1 MAPFPPNLLTSI
13 ETRCAQILYRCLE
26 EVGSS
31 KGALYLRP
39 TDEKD
44 FALVSHYGWPRGT
57 RPPESIGGKDPL
69 AIMIQRQRRAFVAND
84 AEDYPELRSFGQG
97 ADTPRFL
104 VSPLYL
110 MGDWVGVLIQRE
122 KGKHAPFDLER
133 DEVPTMA
140 ICNDLVV
147 ALRDMRLYVSAE
159 APEEPST
166 LLLPRGQGPLPAP
179 SAPASSGPAVPAA
192 AVPAEPTT
200 PAPPARRPRMA
211 TVPLPVIPLTGQGL
225 PGMPD
230 LSALLPA
237 PPAVEARG
245 TAVPVPS
252 EEKEILPWEALGED
266 TPSMDVSATMA
277 IPRARSVARRP
288 GAMLPEQR
296 MAFFELA
303 PLLASLTG
311 AEAVAFWMEEAD
323 EVRPLLAWSDPPL
336 APELQQNVLVHAHA
350 ALPGTLPEEV
360 RLAPKAERPEA
371 PALPGPFLTCAA
383 LRLATDQGRGDEI
396 LLLRASESAFDEAGL
411 ARAQAATRVFA
422 RFLGESRLHER
433 YHRAFLSVSHRILQS
448 GEGRVPQLKS
458 HSLATAKL
466 ATSLAVEL
474 GLPTPEV
481 EAVSIAAILHDV
493 GMLMLDP
500 ALVAKPRLS
509 AEELARLR
517 THPVLAAT
525 FLKDL
530 RFPYDVNQIIRHHH
544 ERWDGKGYPDG
555 LSFEAIP
562 IGSRIV
568 GLIEAYEVMTSGK
581 GYKTPMPLRDVV
593 EEIKANM
600 GSQFDP
606 KVAAAFLRLLERMG
620 A

>member
-44 FALVSHYGWPRGT
+44 FVLVSHYGWPRGT
-57 RPPESIGGKDPL
+57 RPPEQIGGKDPL
-69 AIMIQRQRRAFVAND
+69 AIMVQRQRRAFVAND

-97 ADTPRFL
+97 AETPRFM

-122 KGKHAPFDLER
+122 KGKNAPFDLER
-133 DEVPTMA
+133 DEVPTTA

-147 ALRDMRLYVSAE
+147 ALREMRLYVSPE
-159 APEEPST
+159 AAEEPPT
-166 LLLPRGQGPLPAP
+166 LLLPRGQA
-179 SAPASSGPAVPAA
+179 PAA
-192 AVPAEPTT
+192 AVPANFSA
-200 PAPPARRPRMA
+200 PAPAKRPRMA

-230 LSALLPA
+230 LSTLLPE
-237 PPAVEARG
+237 PPAAAGPRG
-245 TAVPVPS
+245 TALPAAAES
-252 EEKEILPWEALGED
+252 KEVLPWEALGD
-266 TPSMDVSATMA
+266 GAAADASTTMA
-277 IPRARSVARRP
+277 IPRARAAARRP

-296 MAFFELA
+296 LAFWELA
-303 PLLASLTG
+303 PLLAALTG

-323 EVRPLLAWSDPPL
+323 EVRPLLAWSERPL
-336 APELQQNVLVHAHA
+336 SPELQQNLLVHAHA
-350 ALPGTLPEEV
+350 ALPAALPEEF
-360 RLAPKAERPEA
+360 RLAPKAEHAEA
-371 PALPGPFLTCAA
+371 PAMPGPFLTCAS
-383 LRLATDQGRGDEI
+383 LRLATDQGRGDVV
-396 LLLRASESAFDEAGL
+396 LLLRGSESAFDEAGL
-411 ARAQAATRVFA
+411 ARAKEVCRVFA
-422 RFLGESRLHER
+422 RFLNESRLHER

-493 GMLMLDP
+493 GMLMIDP
-500 ALVAKPRLS
+500 ALLAKPKLS
-509 AEELARLR
+509 AEELAKVKA
-517 THPVLAAT
+517 HPVLAGT

-562 IGSRIV
+562 IGARIV
-568 GLIEAYEVMTSGK
+568 GLIEAYEVMTTGK
-581 GYKTPMPLRDVV
+581 GYKAPMPLRDVM
-593 EEIKANM
+593 EEIKGKM

-606 KVAAAFLRLLERMG
+606 RVAAAFLRLLERTAG
-620 A
+620 

>member
-1 MAPFPPNLLTSI
+1 MAPFPPNLLSSI
-13 ETRCAQILYRCLE
+13 ETKCAQILYRCLE

-31 KGALYLRP
+31 KGALYLKP
-39 TDEKD
+39 KDEKD

-57 RPPESIGGKDPL
+57 RPPDLIGGKDPL
-69 AIMIQRQRRAFVAND
+69 AIMTQRQRRSFVAND

-97 ADTPRFL
+97 SEHPRFM

-110 MGDWVGVLIQRE
+110 MGDWIGVLIQRE
-122 KGKHAPFDLER
+122 KGKNLSFDLEK
-133 DEVPTMA
+133 DDVPTTA

-147 ALRDMRLYVSAE
+147 ALREMRIYTLPEPAAQLPLPKPAAPE
-159 APEEPST
+159 AP
-166 LLLPRGQGPLPAP
+166 
-179 SAPASSGPAVPAA
+179 
-192 AVPAEPTT
+192 
-200 PAPPARRPRMA
+200 PPPKRPRMA
-211 TVPLPVIPLTGQGL
+211 TVPLPVIPLTGSGM

-230 LSALLPA
+230 FSALLPA
-237 PPAVEARG
+237 PPEPPAAAPANSG
-245 TAVPVPS
+245 TPGPAPEVDS
-252 EEKEILPWEALGED
+252 EVMPWEALGAEGL
-266 TPSMDVSATMA
+266 SANQASSTLA
-277 IPRARSVARRP
+277 IPRPRAAPRRQ

-296 MAFFELA
+296 MAFHELA
-303 PLLASLTG
+303 LLLSQLTG
-311 AEAVAFWMEEAD
+311 AEAVAFWMEEAE
-323 EVRPLLAWSDPPL
+323 EVRPLLAWSERPL
-336 APELQQNVLVHAHA
+336 APELQQSVLVHAHA
-350 ALPGTLPEEV
+350 ALPGVLHEEV
-360 RLAPKAERPEA
+360 RLSAKAEQPEA
-371 PALPGPFLTCAA
+371 APYTGHFLTCAA
-383 LRLATDQGRGDEI
+383 LRLPTDRGRGDQV
-396 LLLRASESAFDEAGL
+396 LLLKGGEAAFEEARL
-411 ARAQAATRVFA
+411 AMAKEACHVYA
-422 RFLGESRLHER
+422 RFLNESRLHER

-500 ALVAKPRLS
+500 ALLTKPGLTPD
-509 AEELARLR
+509 ELAKVR
-517 THPVLAAT
+517 THPALAAT

-562 IGSRIV
+562 IGARIV
-568 GLIEAYEVMTSGK
+568 GLIEAYEVMTTGK
-581 GYKTPMPLRDVV
+581 GYKPPMPLREVT

-606 KVAAAFLRLLERMG
+606 MVAVAFLRLLERMG

>member
-69 AIMIQRQRRAFVAND
+69 AIMIQRQRRSFVAND
-84 AEDYPELRSFGQG
+84 AEDYPELRSYGQG
-97 ADTPRFL
+97 AETPRFL

-133 DEVPTMA
+133 DEVPTTA

-147 ALRDMRLYVSAE
+147 ALRDMRLYVSSE

-166 LLLPRGQGPLPAP
+166 LLLPRGQVPV
-179 SAPASSGPAVPAA
+179 SAVPAA
-192 AVPAEPTT
+192 PEP
-200 PAPPARRPRMA
+200 PAPAAAPAPARRPRMA

-237 PPAVEARG
+237 SSAPEARG
-245 TAVPVPS
+245 TAVPVPP
-252 EEKEILPWEALGED
+252 EEKEILPWEALGEEAPPLD
-266 TPSMDVSATMA
+266 ASSTMA
-277 IPRARSVARRP
+277 IPRMRAMARRP

-296 MAFFELA
+296 HAFWELA

-323 EVRPLLAWSDPPL
+323 EVRPLLAWSDLPL

-411 ARAQAATRVFA
+411 ALAQAATRVFA
-422 RFLGESRLHER
+422 RFLNESRLHER

-500 ALVAKPRLS
+500 ALIAKPRLS

-568 GLIEAYEVMTSGK
+568 GLIEAYDVMTSGK
-581 GYKTPMPLRDVV
+581 GYKAPMPVRDVV

>member
-39 TDEKD
+39 VEEKD
-44 FALVSHYGWPRGT
+44 FVLVSHYGWPRGT
-57 RPPESIGGKDPL
+57 KPPDQIGGKDPL
-69 AIMIQRQRRAFVAND
+69 AIMVQRQRRAFVANE
-84 AEDYPELRSFGQG
+84 AEDYPELRSYGQG
-97 ADTPRFL
+97 TEHPRFM

-110 MGDWVGVLIQRE
+110 MGDWVGVLIQRD
-122 KGKHAPFDLER
+122 KGKNAPFDLER
-133 DEVPTMA
+133 DEVPTTA

-147 ALRDMRLYVSAE
+147 ALRDMRLY
-159 APEEPST
+159 APPEPS
-166 LLLPRGQGPLPAP
+166 PD
-179 SAPASSGPAVPAA
+179 
-192 AVPAEPTT
+192 EIPTT
-200 PAPPARRPRMA
+200 PTPRLDPQAAPARPRPPRMA
-211 TVPLPVIPLTGQGL
+211 TVPLPVIPLTGQGM

-230 LSALLPA
+230 LSVLLPA
-237 PPAVEARG
+237 PGNGAAAPDPAASSG
-245 TAVPVPS
+245 TAAPAPEADS
-252 EEKEILPWEALGED
+252 EVMPWEALGAEGNAAEQAS
-266 TPSMDVSATMA
+266 TTLA
-277 IPRARSVARRP
+277 IPRMRSVARRM

-296 MAFFELA
+296 LAFWDLA
-303 PLLASLTG
+303 GLLSGLTG
-311 AEAVAFWMEEAD
+311 AEAVAFWMEDAE
-323 EVRPLLAWSDPPL
+323 EVRPLLAWSERPL
-336 APELQQNVLVHAHA
+336 SPELQQNVLVHAHA
-350 ALPGTLPEEV
+350 ALPGVLHEEV
-360 RLAPKAERPEA
+360 RLAAKAEQAEA
-371 PALPGPFLTCAA
+371 APLAGLFLTCAT
-383 LRLATDQGRGDEI
+383 LRLSTEPGRGDQV
-396 LLLRASESAFDEAGL
+396 LLLKGSEGAFDEARL
-411 ARAQAATRVFA
+411 ALAKGACRVFA
-422 RFLGESRLHER
+422 RFVGESRLHER

-474 GLPTPEV
+474 GLPTPDV

-500 ALVAKPRLS
+500 ALLAKAKLTP
-509 AEELARLR
+509 EELAKVKA
-517 THPVLAAT
+517 HPVLAGA

-562 IGSRIV
+562 IGARIV
-568 GLIEAYEVMTSGK
+568 GLIEAYEVMTTGK
-581 GYKTPMPLRDVV
+581 GYKAPMPLRDVM
-593 EEIKANM
+593 EEIKGNM

-606 KVAAAFLRLLERMG
+606 RVAAAFLRLLERSG
-620 A
+620 G

>member
-97 ADTPRFL
+97 ADSPRFL

-147 ALRDMRLYVSAE
+147 ALRDMRLYVPAE

-166 LLLPRGQGPLPAP
+166 LLLPRGQVPSPAAP
-179 SAPASSGPAVPAA
+179 VPASAPAEPAA
-192 AVPAEPTT
+192 
-200 PAPPARRPRMA
+200 PARRPRMA

-237 PPAVEARG
+237 APGAEARG
-245 TAVPVPS
+245 TAVPVPA
-252 EEKEILPWEALGED
+252 EEKEILPWEALGEEAPALD
-266 TPSMDVSATMA
+266 ASTTMA
-277 IPRARSVARRP
+277 IPRARAAARRP

-296 MAFFELA
+296 LAFWELA

-336 APELQQNVLVHAHA
+336 SPELQQNVLVHAHA
-350 ALPGTLPEEV
+350 ALPGALPEEV

-371 PALPGPFLTCAA
+371 APLPGPFLTCAA
-383 LRLATDQGRGDEI
+383 LRLATDQGRSDEI
-396 LLLRASESAFDEAGL
+396 LLLRTGESAFDEAGL
-411 ARAQAATRVFA
+411 ALAQAATRVFA
-422 RFLGESRLHER
+422 RFLNESRLHER

-500 ALVAKPRLS
+500 ALIAKPRLS

-562 IGSRIV
+562 MGSRIV
-568 GLIEAYEVMTSGK
+568 GLIEAYDVMSSGK
-581 GYKTPMPLRDVV
+581 GYKAPMPLREVV